1 MQCSEHPQE
10 LAAAQFG
17 RRAEHSPEFPRHNA
31 QMEAA
36 GMADVAQPGTAEF
49 VQLYLGFFMTL
60 SKEQCWT
67 SLCAQSII
75 INGLLFH
82 N

>member
-1 MQCSEHPQE
+1 
-10 LAAAQFG
+10 
-17 RRAEHSPEFPRHNA
+17 
-31 QMEAA
+31 MEAA

-67 SLCAQSII
+67 SLCACII